1 VPRFVAVHTG
11 FHRNGNFLRS
21 DGIPLHHLAVT
32 APAFDLSMSRVAENH
47 VVFNDVNLRL
57 RENCVL
63 FHRAMAVYALRH
75 GWERSALAF
84 LDCGVAIAALDL
96 ERRVFLMAELD
107 RLRGKR
113 KRGYG
118 NEKATSESE

>member
-1 VPRFVAVHTG
+1 
-11 FHRNGNFLRS
+11 LRS

-57 RENCVL
+57 REHCVL
-63 FHRAMAVYALRH
+63 FHGAVAVYALRH
-75 GWERSALAF
+75 RWERSALARF
-84 LDCGVAIAALDL
+84 NGVMAISARDL

-113 KRGYG
+113 QRGYG
-118 NEKATSESE
+118 NEKTTSESE

>member
-1 VPRFVAVHTG
+1 MPCFVAVHTG
-11 FHRNGNFLRS
+11 FHRDGNFLRI

-47 VVFNDVNLRL
+47 VVFNNVNLRL
-57 RENCVL
+57 REHCVL
-63 FHRAMAVYALRH
+63 FHRAVAIHALRH
-75 GWERSALAF
+75 RWERSALAR

-96 ERRVFLMAELD
+96 ERRVFPMAELD

-113 KRGYG
+113 ERGYG
-118 NEKATSESE
+118 NEKTTSESE

>member
-1 VPRFVAVHTG
+1 
-11 FHRNGNFLRS
+11 LRS
-21 DGIPLHHLAVT
+21 DGIPPHHLAVT

-57 RENCVL
+57 REHCVL
-63 FHRAMAVYALRH
+63 FHRAMAIHALRH
-75 GWERSALAF
+75 RWERGALAR

-107 RLRGKR
+107 RLHGKR
-113 KRGYG
+113 QRGYG
-118 NEKATSESE
+118 NEKTTSESE